1 VGEVFHAIGVFFE
14 RLASVD
20 FGPLALAICCHLLKT
35 ACTSR
40 AWRNAISAAY
50 PEETVPWR
58 SIYGAY
64 VSAVG
69 VNAVLPARGGDVV
82 KLYFAHRAVKG
93 ATYTTLAATLLV
105 LALFDS
111 VAAVLLFAFALTQGA
126 LPGLGALPHLPGFDF
141 RWVGESPE
149 LAVTLFVV
157 LVIFA
162 IFGGVWLHFRVQD
175 LKERVQQGIVVLHDR
190 ERYLRTVAAWQAC
203 DWTLRF
209 ASLWFFLGAFGIDQS
224 VRNVLLVQ
232 VTQSLA
238 TLVPVSPGGIGT
250 EQAFIV
256 FVFRDAVPRSALLAF
271 SVGMRLT
278 LTAVNAIVGF
288 TAIFLML
295 GHVRWRD
302 VVGGRGEK
310 PAPEG

>member
-1 VGEVFHAIGVFFE
+1 MGEVFNAIGVFFE

-40 AWRNAISAAY
+40 AWRNAIAAAY
-50 PEETVPWR
+50 PEESVPWR

-111 VAAVLLFAFALTQGA
+111 VAAALLFVFALTQGA
-126 LPGLGALPHLPGFDF
+126 LPGLGVLPHLPGFDF

-149 LAVTLFVV
+149 LAVTLLIV
-157 LVIFA
+157 LVIFG

-175 LKERVQQGIVVLHDR
+175 LKERVRQGIVVLHDR
-190 ERYLRTVAAWQAC
+190 GRYLRTVAAWQAG
-203 DWTLRF
+203 DWLLRF
-209 ASLWFFLGAFGIDQS
+209 VSLWFFLGAFGIDQS
-224 VRNVLLVQ
+224 IRNVLLVQ

-238 TLVPVSPGGIGT
+238 TLVPISPGGIGT

-256 FVFRDAVPRSALLAF
+256 FVFEGSVARSLLLAF

-278 LTAVNAIVGF
+278 LTVVNAIVGF

>member
-1 VGEVFHAIGVFFE
+1 MGAVFDAIGVFFE
-14 RLASVD
+14 QLASVR
-20 FGPLALAICCHLLKT
+20 FGPLLLAICCHLVKT

-40 AWRNAISAAY
+40 AWRNAIAAAY
-50 PEETVPWR
+50 PEERVPWR
-58 SIYGAY
+58 PIYGAY
-64 VSAVG
+64 ISAVG
-69 VNAVLPARGGDVV
+69 VNAVLPARGGDAV
-82 KLYFAHRAVKG
+82 KLYLAHREVKD

-105 LALFDS
+105 LAIFDS
-111 VAAVLLFAFALTQGA
+111 TIAGVLFLYALVLGA
-126 LPGLGALPHLPGFDF
+126 LPGFGALPNLPGFDF

-149 LAVTLFVV
+149 LALALGLA
-157 LVIFA
+157 LVIFG
-162 IFGGVWLHFRVQD
+162 IFGGVWLRFRAHD
-175 LKERVQQGIVVLHDR
+175 LKERVQQGLVVLHDR

-203 DWTLRF
+203 DWALRLI
-209 ASLWFFLGAFGIDQS
+209 SIWFFLGAFGIDQS

-256 FVFRDAVPRSALLAF
+256 YLFRGQGIARSTLLAF
-271 SVGMRLT
+271 SVGMKLT
-278 LTAVNAIVGF
+278 LMTVNAIVGF
-288 TAIFLML
+288 TALFLML

-302 VVGGRGEK
+302 VVGER

>member
-1 VGEVFHAIGVFFE
+1 MGEVFHAIGVFFE

-40 AWRNAISAAY
+40 AWRNTIAAAY
-50 PEETVPWR
+50 PEEAVPWR
-58 SIYGAY
+58 LIYGAY

-105 LALFDS
+105 LAIFDT
-111 VAAVLLFAFALTQGA
+111 VAAGLLFVFALTQGA
-126 LPGLGALPHLPGFDF
+126 LPGLGVLPTLPGFDF

-149 LAVTLFVV
+149 LAVTFFVV

-175 LKERVQQGIVVLHDR
+175 LKERVGQGIVVLDDR

-203 DWTLRF
+203 DWMLRLV
-209 ASLWFFLGAFGIDQS
+209 SIWFFLGAFGIHQS

-232 VTQSLA
+232 VTSSLA
-238 TLVPVSPGGIGT
+238 TLVPISPGGIGT

-256 FVFRDAVPRSALLAF
+256 FVFKDAVPRSALLAF

-278 LTAVNAIVGF
+278 LTAVNAVVGF

-295 GHVRWRD
+295 GHIRWRD
-302 VVGGRGEK
+302 VVGGSTT
-310 PAPEG
+310 APEP